1 MTTVGIVARPPAKPA
16 RVFLTG
22 GSGLLGSHIAEHLL
36 GAGHEVVALQRPTS
50 NTGFLRG
57 IGCTVADG
65 DVRDDP
71 DDLSRHMSG
80 CRWLVHC
87 AALVYSGSDWPEVRA
102 VNVDGTRSVLEA
114 GARAGLR
121 HAVHVSSVAA
131 YGEVAAGVSE
141 DGPLDGHLRP
151 RDLYGRS
158 KRMAEAEAR
167 ELHESGRMDVT
178 IVRPSAV
185 YGERDRLFAPK
196 LARLLRLP
204 VVPVMGSGDNTV
216 PVVYAGNVASGV
228 LAALDGRGA
237 GGAFDLA
244 QDRPLTQMDL
254 LRGLAAGMGC
264 RPRFLHVPA
273 GVIRGAAQLAEAL
286 GVTVPGAA
294 GLSAPRVARMGLRDN
309 PYPSDRAR
317 TVLGWSPPSGHDE
330 ALARTGEWIS
340 RR

>member
-1 MTTVGIVARPPAKPA
+1 MGIATPRPTKPA

-50 NTGFLRG
+50 NTGLLHD
-57 IGCTVADG
+57 IGCTVAEG

-71 DDLSRHMSG
+71 DELSRHMCG

-87 AALVYSGSDWPEVRA
+87 AALVYRGNDWPGVRA
-102 VNVDGTRSVLEA
+102 VNVEGTRNVLEA
-114 GARAGLR
+114 GARARLQ

-158 KRMAEAEAR
+158 KRMAEAVAR
-167 ELHESGRMDVT
+167 EVHESGRMEVT

-204 VVPVMGSGDNTV
+204 LVPVMGSGDNTV
-216 PVVYAGNVASGV
+216 PVVYAGNVAAGV

-254 LRGLAAGMGC
+254 LTGMAAGMGC

-273 GVIRGAAQLAEAL
+273 GMIRGAAQLGDAL
-286 GVTVPGAA
+286 GVMVPGAE
-294 GLSAPRVARMGLRDN
+294 GLSASRVARLGLRDN
-309 PYPSDRAR
+309 PYSSDRAR
-317 TVLGWSPPSGHDE
+317 RVLGWSPPLGHDE
-330 ALARTGEWIS
+330 ALDRTGEWIS
-340 RR
+340 RS